1 MQYRSGSGSGGI
13 LGFPPAISQLVLI
26 NIVVFLIQQLVPGHL
41 IGLGLSSYDLF
52 HGRVWE
58 LVTYM
63 FLHGGI
69 SHIFWNM
76 FMLVMFGTELERWWG
91 SRDFTKY
98 YLVCGIGGGLVQ
110 AVVPPLLG
118 SSPYAPTIGASGAIF
133 GLLIA
138 YGMAFPNRTVLL
150 WFIIPMSARVMV
162 ALAVVIQL
170 MLISAP
176 DHVARFCHL
185 GGGLIGY
192 LYLKSDILGWKAR
205 RWMRRLRAT
214 AGASSSRGRRP
225 STPDPELQERI
236 DAILEKIS
244 REGMG
249 SLTEEEKK
257 VLHESAS
264 RARRRQ
270 GQDT

>member
-26 NIVVFLIQQLVPGHL
+26 NAVVFLIQQLVPGQL

-52 HGRVWE
+52 HGRIWE

-63 FLHGGI
+63 FLHG
-69 SHIFWNM
+69 SVMHILINM

-98 YLVCGIGGGLVQ
+98 YIVCGIGGGLVQ

-118 SSPYAPTIGASGAIF
+118 SSPYSHVIGASGAIF
-133 GLLIA
+133 GVLIA
-138 YGMAFPNRTVLL
+138 YGMAFPNRQILL
-150 WFIIPMSARVMV
+150 YFIIPVSARVMV
-162 ALAVVIQL
+162 ILAIFLQL
-170 MLISAP
+170 ASLGAP
-176 DHVARFCHL
+176 DNIARFCHL
-185 GGGLIGY
+185 GGGLVGY

-214 AGASSSRGRRP
+214 AGTSSRGRRP
-225 STPDPELQERI
+225 SSPDPELQERI